1 MFNLG
6 FIWSLF
12 SGVSSQVFDKLTH
25 SIKAGPVDDAQRS
38 GLMVQK
44 VGATA
49 MITMSGPMLKQA
61 GWLINYGFAGTQET
75 EEALLAAANDNEVDS
90 ILWMIDSAGGSVD
103 GLDSLYNTAKSVNKE
118 KKITVQVDGMLAS
131 AALYVASAADEIY
144 ANRRD
149 LIGSIGARMMLYDYS
164 AMFNGAGIKA
174 IPIDTG
180 EFKSA
185 GAMGLEITEAQI
197 KEFQK
202 IVDGYFADFSDA
214 VLEGRPISK
223 ADFDAIADGRIFFAD
238 DEPVKTGLI
247 TGIKSTRQALSDMLV
262 KGDNISSNRYTAQAR
277 LKMLD
282 I

>member
-1 MFNLG
+1 
-6 FIWSLF
+6 
-12 SGVSSQVFDKLTH
+12 
-25 SIKAGPVDDAQRS
+25 
-38 GLMVQK
+38 
-44 VGATA
+44 
-49 MITMSGPMLKQA
+49 
-61 GWLINYGFAGTQET
+61 
-75 EEALLAAANDNEVDS
+75 
-90 ILWMIDSAGGSVD
+90 
-103 GLDSLYNTAKSVNKE
+103 
-118 KKITVQVDGMLAS
+118 
-131 AALYVASAADEIY
+131 
-144 ANRRD
+144 
-149 LIGSIGARMMLYDYS
+149 MLYDYS

-202 IVDGYFADFSDA
+202 IVDGYFADFSEA

-262 KGDNISSNRYTAQAR
+262 RGDNISSNRYTAQAR